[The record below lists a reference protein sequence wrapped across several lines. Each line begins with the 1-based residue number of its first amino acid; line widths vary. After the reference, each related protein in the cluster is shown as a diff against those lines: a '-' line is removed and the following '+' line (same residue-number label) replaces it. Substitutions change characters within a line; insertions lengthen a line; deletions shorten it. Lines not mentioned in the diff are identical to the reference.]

1 MSAEILNLYPGP
13 MSFTPVKINYK
24 MKNPL
29 KSDTF
34 NRFDATKDRSP
45 RFRAFVIIL
54 LLAVSCFL
62 VYVSA
67 FRKDTTEFTKGSIS
81 GHHANV
87 GRLEQPTR

>member
-1 MSAEILNLYPGP
+1 MLQEL
-13 MSFTPVKINYK
+13 
-24 MKNPL
+24 
-29 KSDTF
+29 
-34 NRFDATKDRSP
+34 DARTDSSTTIAQGESTDRSP

-67 FRKDTTEFTKGSIS
+67 FRKDTTEFTKGSVP

-87 GRLEQPTR
+87 GRLEQPAR